1 MSSAKESNRRVV
13 EHKKYVKDEKYV
25 TNHGIEYTIYVTVV
39 DGFVE
44 EYLIKSASATD
55 VFTKIIW

>member
-44 EYLIKSASATD
+44 EYLIKSAIATD